1 MIQSNL
7 LIICGEGYSN
17 MGVNFKETKMPLP
30 KIENCGEYKDRKII
44 HICEVCRKCEV
55 LTPRAG
61 YEKGWDFSPYMY
73 PFKVVS
79 PRICNECTI
88 EKTVYWQIA
97 VNHKSFS
104 DLTDMQKETIKRIYG
119 EPESILANE

>member
-1 MIQSNL
+1 
-7 LIICGEGYSN
+7 